1 MAHNTPQ
8 NTRRAIAR
16 YDTCLSP
23 QHLEASDGLCPVTGQ
38 PLSADELMP
47 LACNLSV
54 RPRPPSATSL
64 PGLLAL
70 FQNEWDG
77 LMLETHTLKK

>member
-1 MAHNTPQ
+1 
-8 NTRRAIAR
+8 
-16 YDTCLSP
+16 
-23 QHLEASDGLCPVTGQ
+23 VTGQ